1 MPEERFYQEFVEK
14 NKKSD
19 IKNAKNKIRK
29 RLILL
34 ALVILFGVFLLIN
47 GIQKKEN
54 STEEIIQVK
63 SAKSITEFEPVV
75 LEDGTKITIKRITVK
90 DSEGIV
96 YLNKE
101 TAETGEEN
109 LTVSVSN
116 INEQDDEIK
125 IDEEGLKLKIDLNR
139 KTVEEVKE

>member
-54 STEEIIQVK
+54 STEE
-63 SAKSITEFEPVV
+63 
-75 LEDGTKITIKRITVK
+75 ITIKRITVK